1 MKRYATLLIAT
12 LAVLGLA
19 DAAKAD
25 WGFLAYGGC
34 QPWWNP
40 FGIGKRHGQN
50 VEERRLQRFW
60 HDYYDA
66 QRRYYRSL
74 EHLDWV
80 TYYKNHGQQ
89 INGGS
94 YGGNAGCQA
103 PVQFAPVTVSPSMAW
118 ANPSGA
124 GANGAPGSGGYAS
137 IGAPAG
143 PYAMPTGSIFPG
155 YSPPS
160 SVVAPSSPVS
170 TVSFPNAD

>member
-1 MKRYATLLIAT
+1 MKRTAIIMCA
-12 LAVLGLA
+12 ALGLLA
-19 DAAKAD
+19 LVESSHAS
-25 WGFLAYGGC
+25 WGSLGYGGY
-34 QPWWNP
+34 QPWWNV
-40 FGIGKRHGQN
+40 FAKRNRCMSQ
-50 VEERRLQRFW
+50 EEERLQRFW

-89 INGGS
+89 INGGG
-94 YGGNAGCQA
+94 YGGGQAGCQT

-124 GANGAPGSGGYAS
+124 GANYAPGSGGVS
-137 IGAPAG
+137 SNGAPAG
-143 PYAMPTGSIFPG
+143 YYAMPTGVFPG

-170 TVSFPNAD
+170 MVSFPYAE

>member
-12 LAVLGLA
+12 LAALGLA

-40 FGIGKRHGQN
+40 FGIGKRHGQK

-89 INGGS
+89 INGG
-94 YGGNAGCQA
+94 YAGCQA

-124 GANGAPGSGGYAS
+124 GAY
-137 IGAPAG
+137 GAPAG
-143 PYAMPTGSIFPG
+143 GGGFASNGPPPGYYALPAGSIFPG

-160 SVVAPSSPVS
+160 SVVAPSEPVS
-170 TVSFPNAD
+170 TVSYPFGD